1 MKHAVA
7 MALVG
12 TLALATEAATGT
24 TEVGR
29 LVAALL
35 GSTPMEEDLRV
46 LTDEIGGRAT
56 GSEANRRSVE
66 WALER
71 FRNAGVDA
79 RAEAFTMPEL
89 WLERSTR
96 ISIEGDVTFGK
107 TPFGF
112 LGVRVAKMIG
122 VKDGGGTIRNSEG
135 GVNEKGVDRKSVV

>member
-1 MKHAVA
+1 MRHAVA

-12 TLALATEAATGT
+12 TLALATEAAAGT
-24 TEVGR
+24 TEVER

-89 WLERSTR
+89 
-96 ISIEGDVTFGK
+96 
-107 TPFGF
+107 
-112 LGVRVAKMIG
+112 
-122 VKDGGGTIRNSEG
+122 
-135 GVNEKGVDRKSVV
+135 